1 MKWKYVFH
9 FDFLCSGQTPGV
21 YYSYPV
27 VCANGDYKIVEGLPL
42 SKHSIEKMK
51 VTYVKTN
58 FISFL
63 FFFSNVE
70 SLCRND
76 ELVSERDIV
85 RTVMP
90 DIPHRS

>member
-1 MKWKYVFH
+1 MNWKYVFH
-9 FDFLCSGQTPGV
+9 FDFDLIFLCSGQTPGV

-51 VTYVKTN
+51 VTN
-58 FISFL
+58 
-63 FFFSNVE
+63 E
-70 SLCRND
+70 